1 MAAYTTLDYLP
12 DLTTSQMSRATT
24 LTFSKYV
31 PPTDYKNLPTD
42 WDNSARYSTSRDYAI
57 LYDDFKFTAKE
68 GATYDM
74 FSSSYFDPFLI
85 QVYDSQGNVIATDED
100 WLYGSYGTDY
110 IWDFVAPYSGTFY
123 VSAGWHQGNYD
134 KYVSISIY
142 EDVDTIVGADKI
154 APTAIIT
161 ISDINL
167 TTGETGRV
175 TIAFSEIVTGFSLSD
190 LSVAGGKLSNLT
202 TSDNKTWTAT
212 LTPTANT
219 SSNQAAIF
227 IAANSYTDLVG
238 NANIL
243 ASSSEFSVN
252 TLIPVAPIKTFLTA
266 GYTTSIADSAK
277 VFGSSG
283 SNDSLIIKNT
293 ALGSSVN
300 SNVEQI
306 QFEGA
311 ISDYQFAVQGTQLLV
326 YKDANLLVNMGIQT
340 DTDGTVITFSDV
352 STTATL
358 TGLNQ
363 AKLGQASVPTTK
375 SGLSKF
381 DVEGVKNSDS
391 WNKTISLKPTAYD
404 EPFASA
410 NVSDS
415 MNLDWVN
422 KTGFNPYDS
431 IGLIKTTSG
440 YGTGTLISPVH
451 LLTNAH
457 VVLDDGNLV
466 DSVAFYSGQNGVF
479 NTYSVGVDGVYVSAQ
494 NNIDD
499 PLYNSSKVWPDN
511 DLAVIRLDTPIGNDL
526 GYLALYSSAEDELNG
541 ESVFWAGYPQENISQ
556 DNPTTLSGDLYMW
569 QAFGTIEDYSNK
581 AYFNND
587 AKPIYGGDGF
597 LVLNKSLNG
606 SAGASGSPLMLQRD
620 NGFYIAGVY
629 SGGYG
634 ASQADEIPV
643 AANID
648 ADSYAWIKAIVN
660 NDGYFLV

>member
-12 DLTTSQMSRATT
+12 DLTRSKISTAINLVFTSYTSTYGAG
-24 LTFSKYV
+24 
-31 PPTDYKNLPTD
+31 
-42 WDNSARYSTSRDYAI
+42 WDNSAFYSTSRNYAL
-57 LYDDFKFTAKE
+57 LYDTFSFTAKE
-68 GATYDM
+68 GATYDI
-74 FSSSYFDPFLI
+74 FSRSYFDPFLI
-85 QVYDSQGNVIATDED
+85 EVYDSYGNAIATDKD

-110 IWDFVAPYSGTFY
+110 IWDFVAPYSGTYY
-123 VSAGWHQGNYD
+123 VSAGWDQGNYD

-142 EDVDTIVGADKI
+142 EDVDTIVDADKI
-154 APTAIIT
+154 APTVIIT
-161 ISDINL
+161 LSDTNL

-190 LSVAGGKLSNLT
+190 LSVASGTLSNLT

-352 STTATL
+352 STTAML

-363 AKLGQASVPTTK
+363 AKLGQGSIPMVMSA
-375 SGLSKF
+375 LSKS
-381 DVEGVKNSDS
+381 DVEGVNNSDS
-391 WNKTISLKPTAYD
+391 WHEAISLKPAAFD
-404 EPFASA
+404 EPFAST
-410 NVSDS
+410 NVSDY

-422 KTGFNPYDS
+422 DTGFNPYDS
-431 IGLIKTTSG
+431 IGLIETSSG

-457 VVLDDGNLV
+457 VVLDNGNLV
-466 DSVAFYSGQNGVF
+466 DSVTFSLGQNGVF
-479 NTYSVGVDGVYVSAQ
+479 NAYSVGVDGVYVSAQ

-499 PLYNSSKVWPDN
+499 PLYDSSNVWPDN
-511 DLAVIRLDTPIGNDL
+511 DLAVIRLDTPIGNNL
-526 GYLALYSSAEDELNG
+526 GYLPLYSSAEDELNG

-556 DNPTTLSGDLYMW
+556 DNPTTLSDDLYMW
-569 QAFGTIEDYSNK
+569 QAFGKIEDYSN
-581 AYFNND
+581 YGNFNYND
-587 AKPIYGGDGF
+587 QPIYGGDGF
-597 LVLNKSLNG
+597 LVLNESLNG
-606 SAGASGSPLMLQRD
+606 SPGSSGSPLMLQSD

-634 ASQADEIPV
+634 ASQDDKIPV

-648 ADSYAWIKAIVN
+648 ADSYAWIKAIVE